1 MQSFASF
8 SYHFSFHNKVYI
20 LELTIFAQSCAQNV
34 LACLKLV
41 RVQDLFIFYQDD
53 KVTADCDCPQSVFIS
68 AMRSSLQALILCNFS
83 LQNTIDP
90 SFCKFTIR
98 SSKAMDHH
106 LGRMPAERL
115 SFAIIRQHLV
125 TLEVIIEALLK
136 SNAPLSPIVKEKIN
150 QVEKLIFEIPFENES
165 TAELWRKKLARWWTI
180 FATQQIPLLPPSEQE
195 ILAYEL
201 PRPKYSFDRT
211 SLYPWAVPEV
221 KPNPCY
227 QVLNNLQWGS
237 EPKTSRTISIS
248 SKECIPAN
256 TVLEKQAKVA
266 PPSNSTSSTTVNQE
280 LKPTF
285 KPVSEDFD
293 SAPVVPKKL
302 PGSSKK
308 ESSAAPIEVASAS
321 TTKTRPPVAV
331 PVSSEC
337 FSKNCLWFV
346 ACDTKGDCSPN
357 SKRYYVGHGGPDSTV
372 PESDSDVKL
381 VTSAFKWGKPIF
393 QQLPA
398 LAALKELQFSGSSQS
413 DRPAST
419 VSVHSKN
426 RSSSA
431 RKPKETVPPT
441 VTKCDGHQAS
451 VSAVAESEPVFE
463 PVPDDFDWGS
473 APA

>member
-1 MQSFASF
+1 
-8 SYHFSFHNKVYI
+8 
-20 LELTIFAQSCAQNV
+20 
-34 LACLKLV
+34 
-41 RVQDLFIFYQDD
+41 
-53 KVTADCDCPQSVFIS
+53 
-68 AMRSSLQALILCNFS
+68 
-83 LQNTIDP
+83 
-90 SFCKFTIR
+90 
-98 SSKAMDHH
+98 
-106 LGRMPAERL
+106 MPAERL

-237 EPKTSRTISIS
+237 EPETSRTISIS

-256 TVLEKQAKVA
+256 TVLEKQAKVV

-302 PGSSKK
+302 SRLIKEKK
-308 ESSAAPIEVASAS
+308 V
-321 TTKTRPPVAV
+321 
-331 PVSSEC
+331 
-337 FSKNCLWFV
+337 
-346 ACDTKGDCSPN
+346 
-357 SKRYYVGHGGPDSTV
+357 
-372 PESDSDVKL
+372 
-381 VTSAFKWGKPIF
+381 
-393 QQLPA
+393 QQL
-398 LAALKELQFSGSSQS
+398 
-413 DRPAST
+413 R
-419 VSVHSKN
+419 
-426 RSSSA
+426 
-431 RKPKETVPPT
+431 
-441 VTKCDGHQAS
+441 
-451 VSAVAESEPVFE
+451 
-463 PVPDDFDWGS
+463 
-473 APA
+473 